1 MNLHKRFAFTLALV
15 AVLGLTAAAAS
26 AATVTKATFT
36 LPAQAYWDTTLLPPG
51 DYTLSIERSNSGVD
65 VINLRGEGIAA
76 MFMTPAG
83 SAASSERPC
92 LKVDDLNG
100 TYVVR
105 ELDAGRSYKFGLSKT
120 VRSLSLRGAAPQ
132 PATIP
137 VSTGM

>member
-1 MNLHKRFAFTLALV
+1 VNLHKRFAFTLALV

-76 MFMTPAG
+76 MFMTAAG
-83 SAASSERPC
+83 SAESSGHSC

-105 ELDAGRSYKFGLSKT
+105 GLDAGRSYKFGLSKA
-120 VRSLSLRGAAPQ
+120 VRNLSLRGAAQ
-132 PATIP
+132 PPVAIP
-137 VSTGM
+137 VSAGM